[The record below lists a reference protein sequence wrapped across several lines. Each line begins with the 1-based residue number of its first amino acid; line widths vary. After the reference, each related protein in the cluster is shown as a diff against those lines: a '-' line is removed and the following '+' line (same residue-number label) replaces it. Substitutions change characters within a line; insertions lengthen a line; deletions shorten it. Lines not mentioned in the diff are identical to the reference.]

1 MALPPFQTLLDSHGR
16 DVHRFLIA
24 NVGPVDADDCW
35 QETWLSA
42 LRAYPSLKDASNL
55 RAWVFTIAHR
65 KTIDQSGRAAA
76 AASGRRGGRTGVG
89 GPGDG
94 DRAAREELWSS
105 VAQLPDKQRI
115 AVTLRFLIDSSYG
128 EIAEVMGTSEEAAR
142 RNVHEALKRLRK
154 ELNHERD
161 RRPGAAAG
169 CARAP
174 GWPRS
179 RPTCRRPRRGRDA
192 GRRLRDDRFAPWPAA
207 AGEHRTGTGARRLPR
222 LRRARAVLQSLA
234 DRVSPRMLEAPRRL
248 DGPRRELDDYF
259 GGRRR
264 EFDLPLDRRL
274 MSDFMRRVLSATAT
288 IPFGSVSTYGA
299 VAREAGSP
307 RGSRAAGNA
316 LGSNPMP
323 IVIPCHRVLHAD
335 GGIGGYTGGLDR
347 KRTLLELESRAS
359 AD

>member
-1 MALPPFQTLLDSHGR
+1 MNGT
-16 DVHRFLIA
+16 
-24 NVGPVDADDCW
+24 DDL
-35 QETWLSA
+35 ERRL
-42 LRAYPSLKDASNL
+42 LRAGARLTPEPPDLP
-55 RAWVFTIAHR
+55 T
-65 KTIDQSGRAAA
+65 AAA
-76 AASGRRGGRTGVG
+76 AAGMLDVAYATTDSPL
-89 GPGDG
+89 GPLLLASTEQGLVRVAYLEFS
-94 DRAAREELWSS
+94 DRE
-105 VAQLPDKQRI
+105 
-115 AVTLRFLIDSSYG
+115 
-128 EIAEVMGTSEEAAR
+128 
-142 RNVHEALKRLRK
+142 
-154 ELNHERD
+154 
-161 RRPGAAAG
+161 
-169 CARAP
+169 
-174 GWPRS
+174 
-179 RPTCRRPRRGRDA
+179 
-192 GRRLRDDRFAPWPAA
+192 
-207 AGEHRTGTGARRLPR
+207 
-222 LRRARAVLQSLA
+222 AVLQSLA

-347 KRTLLELESRAS
+347 KRTLLELESAQSRLPG
-359 AD
+359 